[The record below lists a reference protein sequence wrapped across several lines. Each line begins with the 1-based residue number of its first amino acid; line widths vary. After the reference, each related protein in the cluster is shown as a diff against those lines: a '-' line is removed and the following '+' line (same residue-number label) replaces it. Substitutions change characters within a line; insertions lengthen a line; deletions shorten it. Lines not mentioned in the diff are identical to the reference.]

1 MVMVITKMD
10 LLYKATVD
18 PSEAEKLAESLG
30 WHLVKT
36 SVKENINVDKVDF
49 NGWEVEYDTSKL
61 CRFFIISLVFISKK
75 CTLGM

>member
-49 NGWEVEYDTSKL
+49 SG
-61 CRFFIISLVFISKK
+61 
-75 CTLGM
+75 